1 MSFDAAHCTLCPRRC
16 GADREKGVGLC
27 HCARKFESP
36 EQPCTHGRSLA
47 FPADMVPELCSFPA
61 VLWAVYFARTG
72 KSAGRLL
79 EKQSQ

>member
-1 MSFDAAHCTLCPRRC
+1 MSFDAAHCTSAPDDVVLI
-16 GADREKGVGLC
+16 EKKAWGFVTA
-27 HCARKFESP
+27 ARKFESP